1 MSQEVTQKLEIE
13 AHGIICICK
22 EENNYFR
29 QKIHRYWEKDTF
41 EYRRAATLDLGR
53 STSEDGL

>member
-1 MSQEVTQKLEIE
+1 MSQEVTQELEIE

-29 QKIHRYWEKDTF
+29 QTIHKYWEKDTL
-41 EYRRAATLDLGR
+41 EYRRAARLELGR
-53 STSEDGL
+53 STSEHGL